1 MGGGRRGHRNQG
13 DGVKWER
20 AVRRGA
26 EGKGRGTADIGL
38 VDHHFLSQKDLL
50 RRDFHAKVTACDHDA
65 VSPV

>member
-1 MGGGRRGHRNQG
+1 MGGGRTGHRNQT
-13 DGVKWER
+13 DGVGGER

-26 EGKGRGTADIGL
+26 GGRGRGTADIGL

-50 RRDFHAKVTACDHDA
+50 RRDFHAEVTACDHDA